1 MPGSGRIIFHAM
13 NERIVENRYQPP
25 LLDRID
31 VEVEAGFAVT
41 GATSRGSTVAI
52 GTAPRG
58 TNKGPTDDKEKME
71 HCGVHDFAGRR
82 L

>member
-1 MPGSGRIIFHAM
+1 M

-41 GATSRGSTVAI
+41 GDIEGFDRGDWGSPS
-52 GTAPRG
+52 GG
-58 TNKGPTDDKEKME
+58 E
-71 HCGVHDFAGRR
+71 
-82 L
+82 

>member
-1 MPGSGRIIFHAM
+1 M

-41 GATSRGSTVAI
+41 GDIEGFDRGDWDSPSGGA
-52 GTAPRG
+52 
-58 TNKGPTDDKEKME
+58 NKGRTDDKKTME